1 MILRVQAS
9 PDYLEESRAAA
20 LSFWDQL
27 NAYATG
33 HPAFRNAKEPIEVP
47 ETAPEVIK
55 EMVRASRHAGVGP
68 MVTMQGAMTDQV
80 GRFLARS
87 VSEVRVSSGGDAFV
101 VTKKPVK
108 LTVYRRA
115 DGSGISVVLPPRK
128 GGIGVSTMPANRR
141 AAELGIDGLAVVA
154 STCTVAD
161 AALAAVQTILA
172 QPRSLKRA
180 LAHLRGIEG
189 VRGGLVIQGDR
200 IGLAGGVEIAA

>member
-33 HPAFRNAKEPIEVP
+33 HSAFRNAKEPIEVP

-115 DGSGISVVLPPRK
+115 DGSGISVVLPPLA
-128 GGIGVSTMPANRR
+128 GGIGVS
-141 AAELGIDGLAVVA
+141 
-154 STCTVAD
+154 
-161 AALAAVQTILA
+161 
-172 QPRSLKRA
+172 
-180 LAHLRGIEG
+180 
-189 VRGGLVIQGDR
+189 
-200 IGLAGGVEIAA
+200 